1 MKFAIMGSGGVGG
14 YFGGRLAAA
23 GFDVAFIA
31 RGAHLEAIRRAGL
44 RIESPL
50 GDALIHPARATDAP
64 GDVGPVDYLL
74 FATKLWDTEAAAEAC
89 RPLVGSGTTVF
100 SLQNGVDAAD
110 RLGTI
115 LGQEHVMGCVSQIA
129 AVIKAPGVIS
139 HNSGFAKLIFGELDG
154 RDTPRAEGL
163 LAALTDAGIDAELS
177 GDVVAAIWLKFVFL
191 VGLSALT
198 SLTRQPIGAVRED
211 PETRALLA
219 DVMAEAAEAARAGD
233 VGLPDDI
240 VAERLAFIDGLPA
253 AMTSSMAG
261 DLERG
266 NRLELDWLSGAVV
279 RIGRALGVETPANA
293 FITTALKLNAG
304 GSP

>member
-31 RGAHLEAIRRAGL
+31 RGAHLAAIRTAGL

-50 GDALIHPARATDAP
+50 GDALIHPARATDTPA
-64 GDVGPVDYLL
+64 DVGPVDCLL

-89 RPLVGSGTTVF
+89 RPLVGPETAVI
-100 SLQNGVDAAD
+100 SLQNGVDAAA
-110 RLGTI
+110 RLGAV
-115 LGQEHVMGCVSQIA
+115 LGRDHMMGGVSQIA
-129 AVIKAPGVIS
+129 AVIAAPGVIG
-139 HNSGFAKLIFGELDG
+139 HNSDFAKLVFGELDG
-154 RDTPRAEGL
+154 RETPRAEAL
-163 LAALTDAGIDAELS
+163 LAALADAGVDAELS
-177 GDVVAAIWLKFVFL
+177 GDVVEAIWLKFVFL

-211 PETRALLA
+211 PATRALLA
-219 DVMAEAAEAARAGD
+219 DVMAEAAAVARAEG
-233 VGLPDDI
+233 VGLADDI
-240 VAERLAFIDGLPA
+240 VTGRLAFIDGLPA

-261 DLERG
+261 DLARG

-279 RIGRALGVETPANA
+279 RIGTARGVETPANA
-293 FITTALKLNAG
+293 FITTALKLNAQG
-304 GSP
+304 PP